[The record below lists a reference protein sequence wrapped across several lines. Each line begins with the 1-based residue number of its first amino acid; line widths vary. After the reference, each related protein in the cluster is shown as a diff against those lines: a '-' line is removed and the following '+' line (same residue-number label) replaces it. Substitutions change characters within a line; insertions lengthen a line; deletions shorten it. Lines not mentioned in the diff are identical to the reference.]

1 LCVAAG
7 AKINP
12 RRCEDIGSSAIFGI
26 TRQAHLNDT
35 PIGASVLR
43 EIRDLHEMI
52 ARHRDFKRRIGAGDD
67 LAFKRIGEANRCG
80 SKKKRSDEKSHVER
94 SHDLTNK
101 RRFMFRPLKSTD

>member
-7 AKINP
+7 TKINP
-12 RRCEDIGSSAIFGI
+12 RRCEDIGGSAIFGI
-26 TRQAHLNDT
+26 TRQDHLNDA
-35 PIGASVLR
+35 PVGPSVLR

-80 SKKKRSDEKSHVER
+80 SKKKRSDEKSHGER

-101 RRFMFRPLKSTD
+101 RRFVFRPPKSTG